1 MVSAGFVCG
10 EFIEGEMFPLGME
23 TALYGGAVPL
33 LSCEAH
39 HLTSQHE
46 RVGISPMLERV
57 PTVSAVERS
66 YML

>member
-1 MVSAGFVCG
+1 
-10 EFIEGEMFPLGME
+10 MFPLGME